1 MSRKIAVIGINYNS
15 LMGMNRLLS
24 KLRNSLHQPEVFF
37 FQCGSSGSELYH
49 KILQLNVDKII
60 ILDQFAG
67 EEDEN
72 VEINYLTINDRILII
87 GLDPIF
93 FKERYLTGNVQK
105 RFEQTIFQIRRLIIN
120 EIFLDSVA
128 QV

>member
-1 MSRKIAVIGINYNS
+1 MSRKVAVIGINYNS
-15 LMGMNRLLS
+15 LMGMSRLLN
-24 KLRNSLHQPEVFF
+24 KLRNSLHYPEVFF
-37 FQCGSSGSELYH
+37 FHCGSSGSELYH

-67 EEDEN
+67 EEEGSLE
-72 VEINYLTINDRILII
+72 VNYLTINERILII
-87 GLDPIF
+87 GIDPIF
-93 FKERYLTGNVQK
+93 FKERSLTGDLQK
-105 RFEQTIFQIRRLIIN
+105 KFEQTIFQIRRMLVN